1 VSLRANPH
9 ETLRDSCSVRLPN
22 RTKLRGGDPRLGVS
36 VRSDW
41 TGRVV
46 QLDNASCPAGWIG
59 PIRFTRK
66 LGMPRRP
73 SIARTF
79 STMLFSKRE
88 QHDRPQLVEG
98 ELSRP
103 ARVNPQLTEACQ
115 TVESRLNRYELST
128 PKADIAGMFH
138 FSASRSAS
146 RVRSDASRLRR
157 LATRPPSAPPRTQ
170 RPARSRRRGHA
181 TRNSMCVP
189 TS

>member
-1 VSLRANPH
+1 
-9 ETLRDSCSVRLPN
+9 
-22 RTKLRGGDPRLGVS
+22 VS

-41 TGRVV
+41 TGLVV
-46 QLDNASCPAGWIG
+46 QLDNAICPAGRIG

-79 STMLFSKRE
+79 SMTSFSTIPFSKRE
-88 QHDRPQLVEG
+88 QPDRPQLVDG

-115 TVESRLNRYELST
+115 TVESRLNRNELSA
-128 PKADIAGMFH
+128 PKGDISGMFC

-146 RVRSDASRLRR
+146 SAERCLQAEAIGDLPAQRSSPNATPRAITAPRSCFPQFDVRADTPEVISKPQ
-157 LATRPPSAPPRTQ
+157 TT
-170 RPARSRRRGHA
+170 
-181 TRNSMCVP
+181 
-189 TS
+189 